1 MKIAIFTETYL
12 PYINGVV
19 THVKALKDGLEK
31 LGNQVLIVTADVDAK
46 HHYTKEGILHCPAKY
61 SKKFYGYGLA
71 APLSS
76 NRLRL
81 LREFDPD
88 VIHIHQEFGIG
99 FSGMIAARKLNK
111 PLVYTLHTMYDDYL
125 YYVAPRPFIP
135 LMKRISHRYAH
146 FLATKSA
153 ALTGPSKKVE
163 EFFRECG
170 IDKDVNVVPNPVE
183 LDMFDP
189 EKVSAEQKHAFRE
202 KFGIAEDE
210 MLACFCGR
218 LGKEKSV
225 DVLLNYWAET
235 YRPEDNMKL
244 FIIGEGPA
252 KDDLMDQANSLNIKD
267 SVVFAGKVM
276 HPDLPPY
283 YACCDCYVTAS
294 LSDTNSI
301 SMLEGMAMGLPV
313 LQLYDELNKD
323 QVVEGVNGF
332 VFTDAESLHEKLLKI
347 RDMPQAEMDSLRASV
362 RESVKKS
369 GAETLARHLLSI
381 YKKSL
386 RDFDPQSKPRKT
398 GKVYRRKISE

>member
-1 MKIAIFTETYL
+1 M
-12 PYINGVV
+12 
-19 THVKALKDGLEK
+19 
-31 LGNQVLIVTADVDAK
+31 
-46 HHYTKEGILHCPAKY
+46 
-61 SKKFYGYGLA
+61 
-71 APLSS
+71 
-76 NRLRL
+76 
-81 LREFDPD
+81 
-88 VIHIHQEFGIG
+88 
-99 FSGMIAARKLNK
+99 
-111 PLVYTLHTMYDDYL
+111 
-125 YYVAPRPFIP
+125 
-135 LMKRISHRYAH
+135 
-146 FLATKSA
+146 
-153 ALTGPSKKVE
+153 
-163 EFFRECG
+163 
-170 IDKDVNVVPNPVE
+170 
-183 LDMFDP
+183 
-189 EKVSAEQKHAFRE
+189 
-202 KFGIAEDE
+202 
-210 MLACFCGR
+210 
-218 LGKEKSV
+218 

-252 KDDLMDQANSLNIKD
+252 KDDLMEQANSLNIKD

>member
-252 KDDLMDQANSLNIKD
+252 KDDLMEQANSLNIKD

>member
-252 KDDLMDQANSLNIKD
+252 KDDLMEQANSLNIKD

-323 QVVEGVNGF
+323 QVVEGINGF
-332 VFTDAESLHEKLLKI
+332 VFTDAESLHEKLCKI

-369 GAETLARHLLSI
+369 GAEALARHLLSI
-381 YKKSL
+381 YEKSL